1 MSETKVND
9 KYIGKLLEER
19 YQILELIGQGGQAVV
34 YRALDTRLSRN
45 VAVKIMREEF
55 AENEEFRERFNAES
69 HAVAMLSHPNIV
81 AVYDVSHKDDLEFI
95 VMEMINGITLRQ
107 YMDRRERVDWRE
119 ALHFS
124 KQIADALRH
133 AHQHGVIHRD
143 IKPQNIMLLKDGTIK
158 VADFG
163 IAALENEAAKG
174 SSSEGIGSLNY
185 LAPEQLRGN
194 PAGAKSDIYS
204 LGIMMYELICGNKP
218 YQGDKPADIL
228 VKLENSEI
236 PKVKDVVEDVPEELS
251 EIIAKAMDPGA
262 VTRYQS
268 ADELIEDFNGFT
280 TDFLNTDGKYK
291 AIEEQNAV
299 EEAEKV
305 EENKAARAVIRRVN
319 RASFGL
325 SAFGVLLLA
334 ILTFALL
341 WKIWLGDIFEI
352 GARVKL
358 PDFTGYAYEDLSN
371 NVELTK
377 VYNFKANYVVNTET
391 AGGTVLSQEPAPG
404 RSLMMNKKGIVV
416 TLNVSTGYILTDV
429 PDVTGLNY
437 KEAVLKLT
445 NAGFVAEINNIASD
459 SVEKDLV
466 MSMSPLAGEK
476 ITAGSTVY
484 IDVSGGKEINYISMP
499 NLVGLSE
506 DAAINKITRY
516 NLTYAGS
523 TRVES
528 EYEAGTVIS
537 QSTPAFAEIE
547 ERTNITITVSS
558 GPPVVTPEPEIIIG

>member
-163 IAALENEAAKG
+163 IAALENEVAKG

-236 PKVKDVVEDVPEELS
+236 PKVRDVVEDVPEELS

>member
-1 MSETKVND
+1 MSKTKVND